1 MKTIYCDSVFDHKTI
16 EPDYEAEQQAA
27 LQTRFDCALISLEA
41 LVSGNVA
48 TALRYVKAASNKE
61 LAIYRGWMLTPQQYE
76 SLYNGLLS
84 KNIQLINSP
93 AEYQHCHY
101 LPASYA
107 KIAANT
113 PLSHWTTDLSDASLK
128 QLAAPFGNS
137 PILVKDYV
145 KSEKHHWEEA
155 CFIPNASDFDHVKK
169 VVSTFV
175 ELRGEA
181 LNEGI
186 VFRQFE
192 ALEFLTDHSQSGM
205 PLTKEYRLFFA
216 NHQLVSIFNYWDE
229 GHYDTAKPNLDVFK
243 EIALTIESNFFTMD
257 IAQKKDGNWIIIEL
271 GDGQV
276 AGLPDNANR
285 IEFYRNLKKHLVSS

>member
-1 MKTIYCDSVFDHKTI
+1 MKTIYCDSVFNHKTI

-27 LQTRFDCALISLEA
+27 LQTGFDSSLISFEE

-48 TALRYVKAASNKE
+48 KALRHIKPATNKE
-61 LAIYRGWMLTPQQYE
+61 LALYRGWMLTPLQYE
-76 SLYNGLLS
+76 SLYQNLLS

-93 AEYQHCHY
+93 LEYQHCHY

-107 KIAANT
+107 KIASIT

-128 QLAAPFGNS
+128 QLTTPFGNS
-137 PILVKDYV
+137 PILIKDYV

-155 CFIPNASDFDHVKK
+155 CFIPNAHDFEQVKK
-169 VVSTFV
+169 VVSKFI
-175 ELRGEA
+175 ELRGDA
-181 LNEGI
+181 LNEGL

-192 ALEFLTDHSQSGM
+192 ELAFLTEHSQSGM
-205 PLTKEYRLFFA
+205 PLTKEYRLFFT

-229 GHYDTAKPNLDVFK
+229 GEYDTLKPNLDMFI
-243 EIALTIESNFFTMD
+243 EIAQTIESNFFTMD

-276 AGLPDNANR
+276 AGLPDNADR
-285 IEFYRNLKKHLVSS
+285 MEFYRNLKKQLN